1 MIDVSQW
8 RASIGLW
15 KNCQT
20 RLASSSGSVSVE
32 YHQPDQPIKRPTA
45 YDSVSDIELNPGPQ
59 ANQTYMKVEEVLRNH
74 YKVLEDAT
82 KGSLKSILS
91 LLYAGNII
99 TPTVRDSNSYSDMMQ
114 EFEAKIKLAKDISE
128 LKILCEVFCNCLSQ
142 SGGPVCDAAES
153 LKCEW
158 EKVFDVP
165 PSSSLDTDTVEKDL
179 CDDSSK
185 QTKDSIKGKVEKVLS
200 NDSCKQTKD
209 PPIKEKQNDVSDDS
223 FDQTKDPKKE
233 KVEKNLSDNSFDQTE
248 EPKKEK
254 VEKEL
259 SDDLSDQTKDPEKEK
274 VEKELCDDF
283 SDQTK
288 DPKKEKG
295 QFLYVYASLLNVIK
309 IISLELFIYAYIAE
323 KNISDDLS
331 DERKEARGQFL
342 QIITTKLYRLACNHL
357 CQCSCSLAAC
367 MPEENK
373 SSKYS
378 YYLIAMPGN
387 TPSEVPKSARLC
399 MT

>member
-45 YDSVSDIELNPGPQ
+45 YDSVSGKSLLHLRLSCIQCHGAAGNIVTDLLVFIRAINIITLLLLLSGDIELNPGPQ

-165 PSSSLDTDTVEKDL
+165 PSSSLDTDTVE
-179 CDDSSK
+179 
-185 QTKDSIKGKVEKVLS
+185 
-200 NDSCKQTKD
+200 
-209 PPIKEKQNDVSDDS
+209 NDVSDDS

-288 DPKKEKG
+288 DPKKEK
-295 QFLYVYASLLNVIK
+295 
-309 IISLELFIYAYIAE
+309 AE

-373 SSKYS
+373 SSKQSDKLMVPLIYS
-378 YYLIAMPGN
+378 KAAKAAKVVAAILFGGESYLVTLP
-387 TPSEVPKSARLC
+387 RY
-399 MT
+399 